1 MNTNKKK
8 ILITGGFGAIGHNLT
23 ALLSKDSE
31 NEIHIIDNLS
41 GGIVNFKEGVHF
53 SHLDISNSE
62 KVTKYFK
69 KFQPDYIYHLAAHFA
84 NQNSVDHPV
93 SDATTNVI
101 GTINLLEA
109 QKANPNLKKV
119 VYASSS
125 CVYGNN
131 PIMTE
136 DISIKP
142 YDTPY
147 AINKY
152 VGELYCK
159 YYSEIQKIPT
169 VCVRIFN
176 SYGPGEMP
184 GQYRNVIPNFILKA
198 LRNEDITITGSGEET
213 RDFTYVADTIGLL
226 KTLAYSEFQNG
237 EVFNAG
243 TGKKLSIKKLAET
256 ILDVTNSK
264 SKIIFLPAR
273 NWDHV
278 KDRCSDISKSHKIL
292 NYNPQSD
299 LREGIIETV
308 NWIKSKI

>member
-1 MNTNKKK
+1 MSISITQTPATASLAQSPIIFTAVESNPL
-8 ILITGGFGAIGHNLT
+8 LIN
-23 ALLSKDSE
+23 
-31 NEIHIIDNLS
+31 
-41 GGIVNFKEGVHF
+41 
-53 SHLDISNSE
+53 
-62 KVTKYFK
+62 
-69 KFQPDYIYHLAAHFA
+69 
-84 NQNSVDHPV
+84 
-93 SDATTNVI
+93 
-101 GTINLLEA
+101 
-109 QKANPNLKKV
+109 
-119 VYASSS
+119 SSS
-125 CVYGNN
+125 FQ
-131 PIMTE
+131 
-136 DISIKP
+136 
-142 YDTPY
+142 
-147 AINKY
+147 Y

-159 YYSEIQKIPT
+159 YYSEIQNIPT

-226 KTLAYSEFQNG
+226 KTLAYSEFKNG

-243 TGKKLSIKKLAET
+243 TGKKLSIKTLAET

-264 SKIIFLPAR
+264 SKIIFVPAR

-278 KDRCSDISKSHKIL
+278 KDRCSDISKSHDIL